1 MKIRNES
8 LVHIFGIEMKLQ
20 TFSKFKCAVT
30 LRAERNFFRGG
41 LI

>member
-8 LVHIFGIEMKLQ
+8 IVHTIFGIEMKLQ

-30 LRAERNFFRGG
+30 VRGG